1 MGVRRIAI
9 LAFAALAFLPSAG
22 LADNP
27 TLVGNVGP
35 GFTISLDDATGQPV
49 VNLQPGA
56 FTVQVHDQATVH
68 SFHLVGPGVDQ
79 ATEIETIS
87 DPVWN
92 VTLAAGTYRFYCDA
106 HPTLLKGGFTVG
118 TPPPPPP
125 PAPAPVP
132 KLTGKVG
139 PGAKISLT
147 SPDGARVRA
156 LNPGT
161 FLLAV
166 RDLSARDNFHL
177 TGPGV
182 NRKTGIAQK
191 RTVTWKLTFGLGAYR
206 YRSDAHPKL
215 KGHFIVPSPA

>member
-1 MGVRRIAI
+1 MGVRR
-9 LAFAALAFLPSAG
+9 LGVLVFAALAFLPSSG

-27 TLVGNVGP
+27 TLVGTVGP
-35 GFTISLDDATGQPV
+35 SFSISLVDASAQPV
-49 VNLQPGA
+49 KNVDPGDY
-56 FTVQVHDQATVH
+56 TIQVHDQAIVH
-68 SFHLVGPGVDQ
+68 SFHLVGTGVDQ

-106 HPTLLKGGFTVG
+106 HPTLKGSFVVG

-125 PAPAPVP
+125 IP

-139 PGAKISLT
+139 PGAKISLVT
-147 SPDGARVRA
+147 AAGTRVRS
-156 LNPGT
+156 
-161 FLLAV
+161 LLTGAYSLSV
-166 RDLSARDNFHL
+166 RDLSVKDNYHL

-182 NRKTGIAQK
+182 NRKTSVTPK
-191 RTVTWKLTFGLGAYR
+191 TTVTWKLTLRAGGYR

-215 KGHFIVPSPA
+215 KGSFVVRGNA